1 MLFVDEGSLAPFDL
15 SVEEY
20 YGFQDS
26 EEAWLFGNR
35 IALVPDSALVGIA
48 SGQLAPVVRLCV
60 HCIFSTLPSSRDIH
74 SLGPRIGRA
83 S

>member
-1 MLFVDEGSLAPFDL
+1 MVSKIQRMLELL
-15 SVEEY
+15 EN
-20 YGFQDS
+20 Q
-26 EEAWLFGNR
+26 
-35 IALVPDSALVGIA
+35 IALVPNSTSVDIALGRSAL
-48 SGQLAPVVRLCV
+48 VVRLCV